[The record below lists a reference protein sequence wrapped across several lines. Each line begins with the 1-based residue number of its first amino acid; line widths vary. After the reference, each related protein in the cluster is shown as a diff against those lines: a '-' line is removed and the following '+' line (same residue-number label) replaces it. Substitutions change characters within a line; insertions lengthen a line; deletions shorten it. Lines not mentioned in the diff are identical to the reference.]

1 MTRILFGDETFVL
14 YENAKRTTL
23 AERGTKHVGVRMF
36 NEKAG
41 CTAFLSATA
50 AYCEKYGTFSVS
62 LNAPDIIFQSKA
74 KTRSGSCVINE
85 LSEYAR
91 KHTVNGKVPFRVFGS
106 PSGWTTNATFAAML
120 SQHLPRLPRKERG
133 LLVVDMYAAHRTPDV
148 RTLLEKRNWILVL
161 IPGGCTSEIQVHD
174 LVVNKDLKDFL
185 RRKHET
191 LCTTRGEAMKPS
203 RLDICKWVAEAYATM
218 TEPVTKCAMQQL
230 CGPLMNRE
238 VTRPSARETLDSLV
252 VATAS
257 IEDLNVDLANVAI
270 EDNGDDDDDD
280 DGPDDAH
287 TDDYDP
293 LLDSDSEEVTVVD
306 D

>member
-133 LLVVDMYAAHRTPDV
+133 LL
-148 RTLLEKRNWILVL
+148 
-161 IPGGCTSEIQVHD
+161 Q
-174 LVVNKDLKDFL
+174 DFL

-218 TEPVTKCAMQQL
+218 TEQVTKCAMQQL